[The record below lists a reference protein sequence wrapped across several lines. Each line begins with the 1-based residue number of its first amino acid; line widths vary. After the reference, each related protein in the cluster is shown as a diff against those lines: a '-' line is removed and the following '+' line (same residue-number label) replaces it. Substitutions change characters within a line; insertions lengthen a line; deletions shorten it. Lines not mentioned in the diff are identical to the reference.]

1 MLTVGVRELRNHL
14 SDYLQRV
21 REGERVVVTDRGEP
35 VVELSPTSSRPAAE
49 RAQGL
54 VRQGSARWHG
64 GKPQG
69 LTLRPRPTKGTVS
82 GAVLEDRR

>member
-35 VVELSPTSSRPAAE
+35 VVELSPRAA
-49 RAQGL
+49 G
-54 VRQGSARWHG
+54 
-64 GKPQG
+64 
-69 LTLRPRPTKGTVS
+69 RPRSGPRGSSAKGPHAGMDAS
-82 GAVLEDRR
+82 PEA